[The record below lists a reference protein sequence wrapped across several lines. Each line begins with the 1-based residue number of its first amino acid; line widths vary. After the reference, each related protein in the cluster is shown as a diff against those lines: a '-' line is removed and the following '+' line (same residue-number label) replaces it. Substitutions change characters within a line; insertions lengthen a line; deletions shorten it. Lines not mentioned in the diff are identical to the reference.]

1 MQIFDSGVKTVI
13 VAGLGLAL
21 LSGCKSNPDEQARRQ
36 REHEKNEMIKHN
48 DEFQAA
54 DDSRSW
60 KQFAN
65 LQSAAGA
72 QADASLSSEHFT
84 GGKLNALG
92 QEKLRLMM
100 QGGTQPAVVYLGTAD
115 DATTNVRRAAIDEFL
130 KESGAGTDALVV
142 KSGFNPHLS
151 TPVTENISRLGR
163 TESTGTAPQG
173 TSSPGSTARGGTT
186 TGGGGTQ

>member
-1 MQIFDSGVKTVI
+1 MQIIRSGVKTVMLGAMAILI
-13 VAGLGLAL
+13 VQG
-21 LSGCKSNPDEQARRQ
+21 SGCKENKE
-36 REHEKNEMIKHN
+36 EKAKQDMLRHN
-48 DEFQAA
+48 DDFQAT

-72 QADASLSSEHFT
+72 QEDASLSSEHFT

-92 QEKLRLMM
+92 QEKLKLMM
-100 QGGTQPAVVYLGTAD
+100 QGGVQPAVVYLGTAD
-115 DATTNVRRAAIDEFL
+115 DATTNLRRAAIDEFL
-130 KESGAGTDALVV
+130 RDSGAGTDALVV
-142 KSGFNPHLS
+142 KSGFNPRLS
-151 TPVTENISRLGR
+151 TPVTENISRMGR
-163 TESTGTAPQG
+163 AESAGTAPQG